1 MDPEDIKYVLKEW
14 IGDRDSGQL
23 GYFRKKA
30 TERIKKTQLTDR
42 LALLS
47 LLTSAIVVTLIVL
60 FGTNMS
66 DAWRDPLMTA
76 MGGML
81 LLVAI
86 RQGYAYSTAEKEL
99 IKQYEFML
107 RIFDNAKRR
116 LDSAENDMERRQI
129 LMALGGSALD
139 EQAQW
144 ILMQR
149 DRSLDQGEI
158 WRMGS

>member
-1 MDPEDIKYVLKEW
+1 
-14 IGDRDSGQL
+14 
-23 GYFRKKA
+23 
-30 TERIKKTQLTDR
+30 
-42 LALLS
+42 
-47 LLTSAIVVTLIVL
+47 
-60 FGTNMS
+60 
-66 DAWRDPLMTA
+66 
-76 MGGML
+76 
-81 LLVAI
+81 
-86 RQGYAYSTAEKEL
+86 
-99 IKQYEFML
+99 ML